1 MDWGGR
7 AVILQ
12 SRKTRA
18 KAWMQGIKINI
29 FDRQSIKPAI
39 RPVLTAAAFGL
50 ADALPVGGP
59 ATTAGKAVAVDKS
72 FPQMDGA
79 AVVSL
84 PVAAQTPGDAAQR
97 MAGQIAPPHPGADPD
112 TSIR

>member
-29 FDRQSIKPAI
+29 FDRQSIGPAI
-39 RPVLTAAAFGL
+39 GPVLTAAAFGL

-59 ATTAGKAVAVDKS
+59 VTTAGKAVALDKS
-72 FPQMDGA
+72 FQQIDGV
-79 AVVSL
+79 AVFSF
-84 PVAAQTPGDAAQR
+84 PVAAQTPGDPTQNMPAQKST
-97 MAGQIAPPHPGADPD
+97 PHPH
-112 TSIR
+112 T